1 MIRKFTLLLLNLACY
16 AYFTQWNVVYFLFLA
31 SAIVCSNH
39 INNATIKK
47 IFAVV
52 TIVSLIAGFLLFKST
67 TIKGNI
73 ILGYS
78 VFAFCG
84 ISFIIDQYKTRRKYD
99 VIDILLYL
107 FFFPKMLAGPIIQAE
122 YFIGQ
127 LSQNAMSKRRFYQGV
142 KLLIYACFLKFI
154 VADIVLSIDD
164 MTGIGINLFIQTI
177 IWGIRFY
184 LDFYAYS
191 LIAVGLGLLVGIRL
205 PYNFDNPY
213 SALTFRDLWH
223 RWNITLSQWL
233 SRYIYVPLGGSKCS
247 KTNTCLNIV
256 TTFVISGLWHGINLP
271 FVLWGFCHG
280 ILVCLERI
288 YFGYSKKVQSK
299 WLYRLFVVFSTIFLW
314 QLFRLTDLKQVSDFA
329 TQLCTLATI
338 DRTIF
343 IYGLSACLLLYAIE
357 SPIVKCL
364 ILGNEDSRS
373 YIIYE
378 VSILSVMLA
387 VLMLCPLHYTF
398 NFFYLKY

>member
-1 MIRKFTLLLLNLACY
+1 MIRKFTLLLLSLACY

-39 INNATIKK
+39 INNATIRK
-47 IFAVV
+47 IFAFA

-67 TIKGNI
+67 TINGNI

-84 ISFIIDQYKTRRKYD
+84 ISFIIDQYKARRKYN

-122 YFIGQ
+122 CFIERLG
-127 LSQNAMSKRRFYQGV
+127 QNAMSKQRFYQGV

-154 VADIVLSIDD
+154 VADIVLSIDI
-164 MTGIGINLFIQTI
+164 TGTGINLFIQTI
-177 IWGIRFY
+177 TWGIRFY

-191 LIAVGLGLLVGIRL
+191 LIAVGLGLLAGIRL
-205 PYNFDNPY
+205 PYNFNNPY
-213 SALTFRDLWH
+213 GASTFRDLWH
-223 RWNITLSQWL
+223 RWNITLTQWL
-233 SRYIYVPLGGSKCS
+233 GKYVYIPLGGNRRS
-247 KTNTCLNIV
+247 TANTCLNIIL
-256 TTFVISGLWHGINLP
+256 TFIVSGLWHGITLP

-280 ILVCLERI
+280 TLVCLERI
-288 YFGYSKKVQSK
+288 CIRHSKKVPSK
-299 WLYRLFVVFSTIFLW
+299 WLYRLFVILTTMFLW
-314 QLFRLTDLKQVSDFA
+314 QLFRLTDLEQISDFA
-329 TQLCTLATI
+329 TQLCTLAAV
-338 DRTIF
+338 DRTTS

-357 SPIVKCL
+357 RPIVKRL
-364 ILGNEDSRS
+364 ILGNENSRS
-373 YIIYE
+373 HIICE

-387 VLMLCPLHYTF
+387 VLVLCPLHYTF